1 MPEQQPR
8 TGLLQSEESR
18 SGQQGREQQ
27 QATQQPRPAFLCR
40 TLFWTFLKVGAFTFG
55 GGYAMI
61 PLIRQELVAGRQL
74 MSDDDF
80 VDALAVVQCSP
91 GAVAINTAVFVGQKL
106 AGIAGALSA
115 TLGAAI
121 PSFLILLIIAMALGR
136 AAPGK
141 TLEAIF
147 AGVRPAVVAL
157 IASAALKLSRSA
169 IRSRVDLGVA
179 VLGLLA
185 LSVLRVHPAIVITGA
200 IVTGLALSGATRL
213 AARRRQNDVS

>member
-1 MPEQQPR
+1 MGEEQPLTGPSQDEGPE
-8 TGLLQSEESR
+8 L
-18 SGQQGREQQ
+18 GQQDRKQREATRPR
-27 QATQQPRPAFLCR
+27 QAALCK

-61 PLIRQELVAGRQL
+61 PLIRQELVSVRRL

-106 AGIAGALSA
+106 AGLPGALSA
-115 TLGAAI
+115 TLGASI
-121 PSFLILLIIAMALGR
+121 PSFVILLIIAMALGR
-136 AAPGK
+136 VATGK

-157 IASAALKLSRSA
+157 IATAALKLTRTA
-169 IRSRVDLGVA
+169 IRNLADLGVA
-179 VLGLLA
+179 VAGLLA
-185 LSVLRVHPAIVITGA
+185 LSVLHAHPAIVIVAA
-200 IVTGLALSGATRL
+200 IVTGLALSGAGHL
-213 AARRRQNDVS
+213 AARRRHNDIS